1 MVMSFGL
8 LPRILRTA
16 SFGLSLLYAAL
27 LAASVIIIG
36 GVVYWSIEASLERQM
51 TARIDAEI
59 SLLQDELKS
68 EGNSELIEEVQRRT
82 DNGALEYLLVD
93 AEGKRIAGGL
103 PVNPT
108 SSGWSDVRLPAQ
120 RSGAAINRAF
130 HIHSVL
136 LSNGMHLSV
145 ADDYDSIEDVR
156 KAWLEASLWS
166 LIAFLFLSLI
176 GGLVLSQQF
185 LKRVDVIRKT
195 AEAIIQGDLRSRIP
209 IRGTNDNF
217 DLLSDT
223 LNRMLD
229 RIQILMEGARHMA
242 NDIAHA
248 LRTPLGRLQ
257 QRVEVAR
264 RAAAGNFA
272 CETAIQRVQ
281 LETEIIQK
289 TFSALLRISKIEV
302 VARQAGFRDIELSGL
317 FESVCDAYSVAAE
330 EQGTT
335 IVTKISPLLWTR
347 GDEELLAE
355 MLANL
360 LDNAIRHTPVGTHIE
375 VSLYRVRSKIV
386 ATIADDGLGV
396 PEDEREKILQ
406 RFYRLKRSAEIE
418 GSGLGLALVAA
429 VAALHGLQL
438 TVENNAPGLRV
449 VLTFNAIR
457 REEAARAAATEWS
470 PGRFGYLSKIG
481 SLGFRS

>member
-1 MVMSFGL
+1 MSFGR

-27 LAASVIIIG
+27 MATSIIIIG

-51 TARIDAEI
+51 TARIDADI
-59 SLLQDELKS
+59 DLLQDELKS

-82 DNGALEYLLVD
+82 ANGALEYLLLD
-93 AEGKRIAGGL
+93 AQGNRIAGEL

-108 SSGWSDVRLPAQ
+108 NSGWSDVRLPTQ
-120 RSGAAINRAF
+120 SSGAPIKRTF

-145 ADDYDSIEDVR
+145 ADDYGSIEDVR
-156 KAWLEASLWS
+156 NAWLEASLWS

-176 GGLVLSQQF
+176 GGLVLSRQF
-185 LKRVDVIRKT
+185 LKRVDIIRKT

-248 LRTPLGRLQ
+248 LRTPLSRLQ

-264 RAAAGNFA
+264 KAAAGNSA
-272 CETAIQRVQ
+272 CETAIQRVL
-281 LETEIIQK
+281 LETEMIQK

-317 FESVCDAYSVAAE
+317 FESVCEAYSVAAE
-330 EQGTT
+330 EQGKS
-335 IVTKISPLLWTR
+335 IVTKISPSLWTR

-360 LDNAIRHTPVGTHIE
+360 LDNAIRHTPMGTQIE
-375 VSLYRVRSKIV
+375 VSLYRDRSTIF
-386 ATIADDGLGV
+386 ADIADDGLGV
-396 PEDEREKILQ
+396 PVDEREKILQ
-406 RFYRLKRSAEIE
+406 RFYRLKRSAKIE

-429 VAALHGLQL
+429 VAALHGSRL
-438 TVENNAPGLRV
+438 TVEDNAPGLRV
-449 VLTFNAIR
+449 MLTFNAIR
-457 REEAARAAATEWS
+457 GRKPRRPSQRNGRLVDSVTSQRSAA
-470 PGRFGYLSKIG
+470 
-481 SLGFRS
+481 